1 MLIWGSRF
9 IDASRQSAVDSKQ
22 FGKTNPLPTAYCQ
35 LLTAD
40 YRLSTM
46 LLQIKN
52 IETYYDKVK
61 VLNGISF
68 SVEEGKVTAILGN
81 NGAGKSTTLN
91 SIMGL
96 IDDQPEK
103 GSIFFEGQAIHHKD
117 TEKLIALGIAYV
129 PEGREVFEELTVKE
143 NLLVGAYLRRDRK
156 GIQEDLKKMYA
167 YFPVL
172 ESRVDQLA
180 GTLSGGEQQMLAI
193 ARALMSRP
201 KLVIMDEPSLGLSP
215 LLVKEI
221 FEIIEAINKD
231 GITILLVEQNANMA
245 FQVAHEVYIMENG
258 RFVLTGPAKE
268 LQQNEDVREFYLG
281 LKEIESLKGYQ
292 RYKRKRTWR

>member
-1 MLIWGSRF
+1 MIL
-9 IDASRQSAVDSKQ
+9 AV
-22 FGKTNPLPTAYCQ
+22 
-35 LLTAD
+35 
-40 YRLSTM
+40 
-46 LLQIKN
+46 KN

-61 VLNGISF
+61 VLNGVSF
-68 SVEEGKVTAILGN
+68 SVEEGKITAILGN

-103 GSIFFEGQAIHHKD
+103 GSISFEGNEIQLKN
-117 TEKLIALGIAYV
+117 TEKIVAAGIAYV

-143 NLLVGAYLRRDRK
+143 NLLVGAYLRK
-156 GIQEDLKKMYA
+156 NKKEIQSDLKQMFE

-172 ESRVDQLA
+172 ESRIDQQA

-193 ARALMSRP
+193 SRALMSRP
-201 KLVIMDEPSLGLSP
+201 KLIIMDEPSLGLSP

-221 FEIIEAINKD
+221 FQIIETINKN

-245 FQVAHEVYIMENG
+245 FQVADEVYIMENG
-258 RFVLTGPAKE
+258 RFVISGPAKE
-268 LQQNEDVREFYLG
+268 LKDNPDVQEFYLG
-281 LKEIESLKGYQ
+281 IKEIESLKGYQ